1 MKWEVFLYDGMSIN
15 VDRDRA
21 EVLPKGVL
29 PASLFNDRCSGMVL
43 TVQKTVEI
51 PLLEVLLDK
60 VVDMP
65 VGVQRQVLVST
76 CRKLRI
82 IRSISSFRGVTG

>member
-1 MKWEVFLYDGMSIN
+1 MRKCC
-15 VDRDRA
+15 
-21 EVLPKGVL
+21 PGVVVQRQV
-29 PASLFNDRCSGMVL
+29 PGMVQ

-51 PLLEVLLDK
+51 PLLELLLDK

-65 VGVQRQVLVST
+65 VGVQRQLLVST

-82 IRSISSFRGVTG
+82 SPQFQLILFGPKPIRTISGVFGIN